1 MRILHITAQKPDS
14 TGSGVYLAE
23 TVRALY
29 RAGHEQAVVC
39 GIAAGDTVDL
49 PKGVRVR
56 SVVFDTPELPFHVV
70 GMSDSMPYPATRYR
84 DLTPEMT
91 AQFKRAFDAA
101 LDDVS
106 ADFAPDLVI
115 CHHLYLACAVMAH
128 RSWPCPITAITHGTD
143 MRQMCK
149 IPLERAYICEG
160 VQRLDRIFALHNEQV
175 ADIEAIYGVPAS
187 RVTVVGVG
195 YNARI
200 FRREEGRAHGPGVR
214 IAYSGKIAFKKGV
227 ACLISALDHTRL
239 DPRTTRVD
247 LAGGFSV
254 QEEYDLI
261 AAQAAMSRWDVRLAG
276 KLPQPQLARLY
287 HAADV
292 FVLPSFFEGLPLVVV
307 EALAC
312 GCAVVV
318 TDLPGIRPWLA
329 EHVPHAPVFYVA
341 PPRMRDTDEPL
352 PEDLPAFEERLGA
365 AIDKAAAA
373 PASACDTSALSWDAL
388 AQNLVRF

>member
-23 TVRALY
+23 TVRALD

-39 GIAAGDTVDL
+39 GIAPGDPVDL
-49 PKGVRVR
+49 PQGVRVR
-56 SVVFDTPELPFHVV
+56 PVVFDTPALPFHVV

-84 DLTPEMT
+84 DLTTEMT
-91 AQFKRAFDAA
+91 VQFKRAFNEAF
-101 LDDVS
+101 DDVC
-106 ADFAPDLVI
+106 AEFTPDLVI
-115 CHHLYLACAVMAH
+115 CHHLYLVCAVMAH
-128 RSWPCPITAITHGTD
+128 RAWPCPITAITHGTD

-149 IPLERAYICEG
+149 IPLERAYIREG
-160 VQRLDRIFALHNEQV
+160 VQRLDRIFALHDEQV
-175 ADIEAIYGVPAS
+175 ADIEAIYGVPAG
-187 RVTVVGVG
+187 RVKVVGVG

-200 FRREEGRAHGPGVR
+200 FQRQGNRARGAGVR
-214 IAYSGKIAFKKGV
+214 IAYAGKIAFKKGV
-227 ACLISALDHTRL
+227 SCLIAALDRTQL
-239 DPRTTRVD
+239 SPRDTRVD
-247 LAGGFSV
+247 LAGGYSV

-261 AAQAAMSRWDVRLAG
+261 AAQAATSRWDVRLAG
-276 KLPQPQLARLY
+276 KLPQPELARLY
-287 HAADV
+287 NAADI

-329 EHVPHAPVFYVA
+329 EHVPDAPVFYVA

-352 PEDLPAFEERLGA
+352 PEDLPAFEERLAA
-365 AIDKAAAA
+365 AIDQTAAA
-373 PASACDTSALSWDAL
+373 PVAACDTSSLSWDAL
-388 AQNLVRF
+388 AQKLVE